1 MLMSEDQLPLTNIL
15 IVDDRIEN
23 IIALEALLQRDDI
36 NLITTIS
43 PNEALRLCWEH
54 EISIALVDVQMPE
67 MDGFELVEIL
77 KSNPRTQEIVVIF
90 VTAISKESKYALK
103 GLEVGAV
110 DYLFKPLDPNITVA
124 KVDSF
129 ITMVKNQQEI
139 KRKNAELEKY
149 QIALIKAKEEA
160 ELGKKIKENFLANMS
175 HEIRT
180 PINGIIGLTHLMK
193 NTVLDAEQAN
203 MIYLMEV
210 SSKSLLGIVN
220 DILDISKIEA
230 GKFKIVRAETNILKL
245 AQSIIDLMKFAVKE
259 KGLQLILKT
268 DPDLPEVILAD
279 ALRLNQIL
287 MNLLSNAIKFTIQGS
302 ATLEVNVLAK
312 TDTKVQ
318 IQFIVIDTGIGI
330 APESLGKVFDSFE
343 QAEDNT
349 AQKFGGTGLGL
360 SIVKKLSEL
369 KGGELSLSSELGV
382 GSKFWFTNW
391 YEVVAVKE
399 SKVVVAIDIVKFEN
413 ISILVAEDNAIN
425 QFMMTKILKN
435 WGIEPVIAEDGS
447 KALEKLRERDFD
459 LVLMDTHMP
468 VMNGLEATARIRQ
481 DFDEPKCS
489 IPIISLSATIVEE
502 EEQAARNAGA
512 NDILSKPFDP
522 AVLYFK
528 IKTLINESKANQVVN
543 D

>member
-149 QIALIKAKEEA
+149 QVALIKAKEQA

-259 KGLQLILKT
+259 KGLQLIIKT

-302 ATLEVNVLAK
+302 VTLEVNVLAK

-330 APESLGKVFDSFE
+330 AAESLGKVFDSFE

-391 YEVVAVKE
+391 YEIVAVKE
-399 SKVVVAIDIVKFEN
+399 SKVVVAIDIIKFEN

-528 IKTLINESKANQVVN
+528 IKTLINESKANQVLN

>member
-1 MLMSEDQLPLTNIL
+1 MNEEQLPLTNIL

-36 NLITTIS
+36 NLITTTS

-90 VTAISKESKYALK
+90 VTAISKESKYALR

-110 DYLFKPLDPNITVA
+110 DYLFKPLDPNITIA

-139 KRKNAELEKY
+139 KRKNAELETY
-149 QIALIKAKEEA
+149 QIALIKAKEQA

-193 NTVLDAEQAN
+193 NTTLDAEQAN

-230 GKFKIVRAETNILKL
+230 GKFKIVRSETNIIKL

-259 KGLQLILKT
+259 KGLELIINT
-268 DPDLPEVILAD
+268 DPALPEVIIAD

-287 MNLLSNAIKFTIQGS
+287 MNLLSNAIKFTIKGS
-302 ATLEVNVLAK
+302 VTLDVKVLATRDK
-312 TDTKVQ
+312 QVQ
-318 IQFIVIDTGIGI
+318 IQFMVIDTGIGI
-330 APESLGKVFDSFE
+330 AAESLNKVFDSFE

-391 YEVVAVKE
+391 YDIVAVKE
-399 SKVVVAIDIVKFEN
+399 NKAIPAIDIIKFEN

-447 KALEKLRERDFD
+447 KALEKLRDRYYD
-459 LVLMDTHMP
+459 LILMDTHMP

-502 EEQAARNAGA
+502 EEQAARDAGA

-528 IKTLINESKANQVVN
+528 IKTLINETKAKQTVSE
-543 D
+543 